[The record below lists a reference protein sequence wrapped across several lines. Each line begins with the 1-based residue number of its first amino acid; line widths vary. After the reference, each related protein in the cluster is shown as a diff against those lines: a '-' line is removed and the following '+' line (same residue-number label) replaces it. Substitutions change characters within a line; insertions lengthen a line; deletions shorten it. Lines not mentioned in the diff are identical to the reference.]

1 LQLVRAHVLVCGG
14 ENCSKLGSEQ
24 VKEAFA
30 KELKKQKVDQEIKL
44 GDTDCHDFCEMG
56 PLVIV
61 YPEGTFYVRVTPE
74 DVPDIVEEHLINGKV
89 VDRLLYKEAVKEDQL
104 PKYKDLDFY
113 KKQRRVALRN
123 CGSIDPERLDEYV
136 ARDGYASLEKALF
149 EFTPEQVIDE
159 VKRSGLRG
167 RGGGGFPTGLKW
179 EFCHRSPGDLKY
191 LICNADE
198 GDPGAFMDRSILEGD
213 PHTLIEGMA
222 IAAYAIGCREGYIYC
237 RAEYPLAIK
246 RLKIAIAQAEER
258 GFLGDNILGSDFT
271 FHLHIKEG
279 AGAFVCG
286 EETALMAS
294 IEGQRGMPRVR
305 PPFPAQKGLWG
316 KPSNINNV
324 ETYANV
330 PVIIGKGAD
339 WFGSMGTEK
348 SKGTKVFA
356 LTGKVNNTGL
366 VEVPMGIS
374 IREIIFEIGGGIVG
388 GKEYKGVQIGG
399 PSGGCI
405 PASLMDTPVDYESLI
420 QAGAMMGSG
429 GLVVMD
435 ETTCMVDLAR
445 FFLNFT
451 QSESCGKCTPCRE
464 GTKRMLEILTRI
476 CNGEGVP
483 EDIDTLERLG
493 RVIKS
498 TALCGL
504 GNTAPNPV
512 LSTLRY
518 FRMKLAANKPGVFR
532 QFNYFHQLSVK
543 GCPSSPHPLLSNEF
557 TVSVVKLM
565 AMPMALLHH
574 FLAIGSKCPAVWH
587 QLAGIFAQPHCSP
600 SIFHIFLTGKG
611 GDNRM
616 NCTGISLYAVGLLQP
631 TDRSGKLDYS
641 TLHPQTDPQ
650 EGDPVL
656 TSISSSLDLT
666 GNPSIAKPSG
676 YNDSLHSS
684 KDIPGVIIIQMLSIN
699 PIDLHMGFME
709 KPCMTEG
716 LCDTKISI
724 FEFYIFAN

>member
-14 ENCSKLGSEQ
+14 KNCTASGSEQ
-24 VKEAFA
+24 VREAFA
-30 KELKKQKVDQEIKL
+30 KELEKKKLDQEIRL
-44 GDTDCHDFCEMG
+44 VETDCHGFCEMG

-61 YPEGTFYVRVTPE
+61 YPEGTFYVRVTAE
-74 DVPDIVEEHLINGKV
+74 DVPVIIEEHLVKGRP
-89 VDRLLYKEAVKEDQL
+89 VDRLLYKAPVKEDEI
-104 PKYKDLDFY
+104 PKYKELDFY
-113 KKQRRVALRN
+113 RKQHRVALRN
-123 CGSIDPERLDEYV
+123 CGSINPEKIEEYI
-136 ARDGYASLEKALF
+136 ARGGYASLEKAIYDL
-149 EFTPEQVIDE
+149 TPEQVIE
-159 VKRSGLRG
+159 ETKTSGLRG

-179 EFCHRSPGDLKY
+179 EFCRRSPGDLKY

-213 PHTLIEGMA
+213 PHSLIEGMA
-222 IAAYAIGCREGYIYC
+222 IAAYAIGCSEGYIYC

-246 RLKIAIAQAEER
+246 RLKIAIAQAEEL
-258 GFLGDNILGSDFT
+258 GLLGDNILGTDFSFT
-271 FHLHIKEG
+271 LHIKEG

-294 IEGQRGMPRVR
+294 IEGKRGMPRVR
-305 PPFPAQKGLWG
+305 PPFPAQKGLWD

-330 PVIIGKGAD
+330 PMIIGKGAD

-366 VEVPMGIS
+366 VEVPMGVT
-374 IREIIFEIGGGIVG
+374 IRDIIFEIGGGIVG

-420 QAGAMMGSG
+420 EAGAMMGSG

-435 ETTCMVDLAR
+435 ETTCMVDLSR

-476 CNGEGVP
+476 CEGEGVP
-483 EDIDTLERLG
+483 EDIETLERLG

-518 FRMKLAANKPGVFR
+518 FRDEYEAHIYDKR
-532 QFNYFHQLSVK
+532 
-543 GCPSSPHPLLSNEF
+543 CPAHACS
-557 TVSVVKLM
+557 
-565 AMPMALLHH
+565 ALLVYTIDEEKCSGCGRC
-574 FLAIGSKCPAVWH
+574 ARACPAG
-587 QLAGIFAQPHCSP
+587 AITGEKKEPHK
-600 SIFHIFLTGKG
+600 I
-611 GDNRM
+611 
-616 NCTGISLYAVGLLQP
+616 
-631 TDRSGKLDYS
+631 
-641 TLHPQTDPQ
+641 DP
-650 EGDPVL
+650 
-656 TSISSSLDLT
+656 
-666 GNPSIAKPSG
+666 
-676 YNDSLHSS
+676 
-684 KDIPGVIIIQMLSIN
+684 
-699 PIDLHMGFME
+699 E
-709 KPCMTEG
+709 KCIKCGSCIESCKRG
-716 LCDTKISI
+716 AILRL
-724 FEFYIFAN
+724 

>member
-1 LQLVRAHVLVCGG
+1 MQLVRAHVLVCGG
-14 ENCSKLGSEQ
+14 ENCSKSGSEQ

-30 KELKKQKVDQEIKL
+30 KELKKQKLDQEIKL

-89 VDRLLYKEAVKEDQL
+89 VERLLYKESVKEDQL
-104 PKYKDLDFY
+104 PKYKDLNFY

-123 CGSIDPERLDEYV
+123 CGSIDPEKLDEYV

-198 GDPGAFMDRSILEGD
+198 GDPGAFMDRSVLEGD

-222 IAAYAIGCREGYIYC
+222 IAAYAIGCCEGYIYC

-258 GFLGDNILGSDFT
+258 GFLGDNILGTDFT

-366 VEVPMGIS
+366 VEVPMGIP

-518 FRMKLAANKPGVFR
+518 FRDEYEAHIYDKR
-532 QFNYFHQLSVK
+532 
-543 GCPSSPHPLLSNEF
+543 CPAHACS
-557 TVSVVKLM
+557 
-565 AMPMALLHH
+565 ALLVYSIDEEKC
-574 FLAIGSKCPAVWH
+574 IGCGRCAKVCPAG
-587 QLAGIFAQPHCSP
+587 AISGDKKEPHKIDTEKCIKCGSC
-600 SIFHIFLTGKG
+600 IEQCK
-611 GDNRM
+611 
-616 NCTGISLYAVGLLQP
+616 
-631 TDRSGKLDYS
+631 
-641 TLHPQTDPQ
+641 
-650 EGDPVL
+650 
-656 TSISSSLDLT
+656 
-666 GNPSIAKPSG
+666 
-676 YNDSLHSS
+676 
-684 KDIPGVIIIQMLSIN
+684 KDAILR
-699 PIDLHMGFME
+699 L
-709 KPCMTEG
+709 
-716 LCDTKISI
+716 
-724 FEFYIFAN
+724 